1 MAGWPE
7 EMDCR
12 RLYSDVFY
20 WRQCESEEAFMSK
33 TVTLR
38 LDEPVY
44 RLFRD
49 VAERENRPISN
60 FIETAVMRFVREHET
75 VDEFEM
81 TEIRGNVE
89 LNQSLK
95 RGHQDAKHRR
105 GTFA

>member
-1 MAGWPE
+1 
-7 EMDCR
+7 
-12 RLYSDVFY
+12 
-20 WRQCESEEAFMSK
+20 MSK

-38 LDEPVY
+38 LDDPVY
-44 RLFRD
+44 RLFKD

-60 FIETAVMRFVREHET
+60 FIETAVLRFMQEHET

-81 TEIRGNVE
+81 AEIRGNVE

-105 GTFA
+105 GSFV

>member
-1 MAGWPE
+1 
-7 EMDCR
+7 
-12 RLYSDVFY
+12 
-20 WRQCESEEAFMSK
+20 MSK

-38 LDEPVY
+38 LNDPVY
-44 RLFRD
+44 QLFKG

-60 FIETAVMRFVREHET
+60 FIETAVMRFVQDHET

-81 TEIRGNVE
+81 AEIRGNSE

-105 GTFA
+105 GAFV

>member
-1 MAGWPE
+1 
-7 EMDCR
+7 
-12 RLYSDVFY
+12 
-20 WRQCESEEAFMSK
+20 MSK

-44 RLFRD
+44 RLFKA
-49 VAERENRPISN
+49 VAHRENRPVSN
-60 FIETAVMRFVREHET
+60 FIETAVMRFVQDHES

-81 TEIRGNVE
+81 AEIRDNTE

-105 GTFA
+105 GAFV

>member
-1 MAGWPE
+1 
-7 EMDCR
+7 
-12 RLYSDVFY
+12 
-20 WRQCESEEAFMSK
+20 MSK

-38 LDEPVY
+38 LDDPVY
-44 RLFRD
+44 QLFKG

-60 FIETAVMRFVREHET
+60 FIETAVMRFVQDHET

-81 TEIRGNVE
+81 VEIRGNVE

-105 GTFA
+105 GAFV

>member
-1 MAGWPE
+1 
-7 EMDCR
+7 
-12 RLYSDVFY
+12 
-20 WRQCESEEAFMSK
+20 MSK

-38 LDEPVY
+38 LDEPIY
-44 RLFRD
+44 RLFKD

-89 LNQSLK
+89 LNKSLK

>member
-1 MAGWPE
+1 
-7 EMDCR
+7 
-12 RLYSDVFY
+12 
-20 WRQCESEEAFMSK
+20 MSK

-38 LDEPVY
+38 LDDPVY
-44 RLFRD
+44 RLFKG

-60 FIETAVMRFVREHET
+60 FIETAVLRFVQDHEG

-81 TEIRGNVE
+81 AEIRGNVE

-105 GTFA
+105 GAFV